1 MSIRNRILLF
11 AVLVTLLPSLG
22 LGWIYFQQSKQALLE
37 NTAHELKAAVSQV
50 ERESLLWLKEQ
61 MYEIR
66 VFSSSYLLSDA
77 LTAYYRPVDTGDGQS
92 DTSLADPVQAMTSYL
107 SLVRNQYSQYKK
119 LLVFSNEGKLIVQE
133 PANGDSVSL
142 PGDWLQQ
149 LNTRQMIIGDFY
161 GRDKGPGTTL
171 MLGVAVSSGNDGL
184 LGILGAEVFPHALL
198 DVMQSILAESEDRGT
213 NAVLSLITDDGRV
226 LLSTAAAG
234 EPGARDRRDL
244 PVLLSNPGQL
254 VTYERSDGVTV
265 VGMLAP
271 VPDYPWAVLMEKRRG
286 ALFADIE
293 RMRNL
298 TLLVVLG
305 MVSIIGFFAWWLA
318 RGIVAPLHELTE
330 AARQVAD
337 DNLDV
342 QIAVRRRDE
351 LGFASKVFN
360 DMVRQLKQS
369 RDRLELLSTIDS
381 LTQLPNRKAVMEA
394 FSAALM
400 RYQRHPRAF
409 SLLMIDIDHF
419 KVINDDHGHLAG
431 DEVLR
436 HVASLLREQTRQVD
450 AVGRYGGEEFLALL
464 DETDREAARQVA
476 ERIRT
481 VIANSSVRYQEK
493 EMRVTVSI
501 GVAEIIGP
509 DETREQLI
517 DRADKAMYQAKQQG
531 RNRVVVD
538 DRGSDRANEAPQ

>member
-11 AVLVTLLPSLG
+11 AILVTLLPSLG
-22 LGWIYFQQSKQALLE
+22 LGWVYFQQSKQALLE

-77 LTAYYRPVDTGDGQS
+77 LTAYYRQDSAGDDQTDAPLS
-92 DTSLADPVQAMTSYL
+92 DPVQAMTSYL

-133 PANGDSVSL
+133 PADGDTPAL
-142 PGDWLQQ
+142 PDDWLQQ
-149 LNTRQMIIGDFY
+149 LHTRQMIIGDFH

-171 MLGVAVSSGNDGL
+171 MLGVAVSSGNDRL
-184 LGILGAEVFPHALL
+184 LGILGVEVFPHALL
-198 DVMQSILAESEDRGT
+198 DVMQSILAESEDRGS

-226 LLSTAAAG
+226 LLSTAAPG
-234 EPGARDRRDL
+234 ESRATDRRNL
-244 PVLLSNPGQL
+244 RMLFSNPGQL
-254 VTYERSDGVTV
+254 ATYERSDGVTV

-271 VPDYPWAVLMEKRRG
+271 VSGYPWAVLMEKRRG

-298 TLLVVLG
+298 SLLVVLG
-305 MVSIIGFFAWWLA
+305 LVSVIGFFAWGLA
-318 RGIVAPLHELTE
+318 RGIVGPLRELTA

-337 DNLDV
+337 NNLDV
-342 QIAVRRRDE
+342 QIPVRRRDE
-351 LGFASKVFN
+351 LGFTSKVFN

-369 RDRLELLSTIDS
+369 RERLELLSTIDS
-381 LTQLPNRKAVMEA
+381 LTQLPNRKALMEGFA
-394 FSAALM
+394 AALM
-400 RYQRHPRAF
+400 RFQRHPRAF

-419 KVINDDHGHLAG
+419 KVINDEHGHLAG

-450 AVGRYGGEEFLALL
+450 VVGRYGGEEFLALL
-464 DETDREAARQVA
+464 DETDREAARLVA

-481 VIANSSVRYQEK
+481 VIADSSVHYQEK
-493 EMRVTVSI
+493 EMSVTVSI

-531 RNRVVVD
+531 RNRVVLD
-538 DRGSDRANEAPQ
+538 DMSNGRENDPPQ